1 MNIEKL
7 TKNISYRDL
16 LNILLDKL
24 GISLTYELRT
34 RILDHFYLDTSNSI
48 PKNSKRFNPSRTNA
62 LNFFSLELLEHVLKE
77 GLPSTWNFKLENKE
91 HYYLGSL
98 KLQKYKFSFY
108 ELLDSTI
115 IVSKK
120 RF

>member
-16 LNILLDKL
+16 LNNLLDKL
-24 GISLTYELRT
+24 GISLTLQLQKEL
-34 RILDHFYLDTSNSI
+34 LNHFYLDTSCANW
-48 PKNSKRFNPSRTNA
+48 KSKRKFNRSRVNA
-62 LNFFSLELLEHVLKE
+62 FEIFSLELLEHVLKE

-98 KLQKYKFSFY
+98 KLQKFKFSFY

>member
-16 LNILLDKL
+16 LNSLLDKL
-24 GISLTYELRT
+24 GISLTLQVQEKL
-34 RILDHFYLDTSNSI
+34 LDHFYLDTSCANW
-48 PKNSKRFNPSRTNA
+48 KSKRKFNRSRVSSFEIF
-62 LNFFSLELLEHVLKE
+62 LLELLEHVLKE
-77 GLPSTWNFKLENKE
+77 GVPSTWNFELENKE
-91 HYYLGSL
+91 YYYLGSL
-98 KLQKYKFSFY
+98 KLQKFKFSFY